1 MDNNDFKLEE
11 SGINPVDTAGSD
23 KDVYFSNVETNTASS
38 AGKTAAVKKSAPKK
52 KKGKKRSK
60 HIHFLYCC
68 NSLFNDY
75 FGLCRYVH
83 E

>member
-52 KKGKKRSK
+52 K
-60 HIHFLYCC
+60 
-68 NSLFNDY
+68 
-75 FGLCRYVH
+75 
-83 E
+83 